1 MRESIGKT
9 NGRYNTKNN
18 TYGYN
23 EKRRH
28 IVRPNSILYH
38 CNDKTRCQKFLDNKK
53 FMIESKEDGIWLGNG
68 MYFWDNLS
76 NAKFWYRKKQQKHD
90 ELLIVQSN
98 VYTDF
103 LLDLTDLD
111 VCNKMEQLWNK
122 VYKENEIKIPKDKIT
137 LGVKLNYLYDYYD
150 MFKDVY
156 QVIKVI
162 GKYKKTPQNSF
173 YKYDLDSR
181 RAEPTTAIKC
191 IYNVKNV
198 DAIATREK
206 VK

>member
-76 NAKFWYRKKQQKHD
+76 NSKFWYRKKQQKHD

-206 VK
+206 V

>member
-1 MRESIGKT
+1 MRESIRKT

-206 VK
+206 V

>member
-137 LGVKLNYLYDYYD
+137 LGIHLNYLYDYYD

-206 VK
+206 V

>member
-53 FMIESKEDGIWLGNG
+53 FMIESKENGIWLGNG

-76 NAKFWYRKKQQKHD
+76 NAKFWYRKKQQKHN

-206 VK
+206 I

>member
-68 MYFWDNLS
+68 MYFGDNLS

-206 VK
+206 V

>member
-28 IVRPNSILYH
+28 TVRPNSILYH

-53 FMIESKEDGIWLGNG
+53 FMIESKEDGIWMGNG

-90 ELLIVQSN
+90 DLLIVQSN

-137 LGVKLNYLYDYYD
+137 LGAKLNYLYDYYD

-162 GKYKKTPQNSF
+162 GKYKKTPQNNF

-206 VK
+206 V

>member
-53 FMIESKEDGIWLGNG
+53 FTIESKEDGIWLGNG

-206 VK
+206 V

>member
-137 LGVKLNYLYDYYD
+137 FGVKLNYLYDYYD

-206 VK
+206 V

>member
-1 MRESIGKT
+1 MRDSIGKT

-206 VK
+206 V

>member
-181 RAEPTTAIKC
+181 RAEPTTANKC

-206 VK
+206 V

>member
-181 RAEPTTAIKC
+181 RAEPTAAIKC

-206 VK
+206 V

>member
-90 ELLIVQSN
+90 ELLIEQSN

-181 RAEPTTAIKC
+181 RAEPITAIKC

-206 VK
+206 V

>member
-198 DAIATREK
+198 DAIATRKK
-206 VK
+206 V

>member
-90 ELLIVQSN
+90 ELLIMQSN

-206 VK
+206 V

>member
-111 VCNKMEQLWNK
+111 VCNKMDQLWNK

-206 VK
+206 V

>member
-98 VYTDF
+98 VYIDF

-206 VK
+206 V

>member
-198 DAIATREK
+198 DAVATREK
-206 VK
+206 V

>member
-137 LGVKLNYLYDYYD
+137 LGVKLNYSYDYYD

-206 VK
+206 V

>member
-38 CNDKTRCQKFLDNKK
+38 CNNKTRCQKFLDNKK

-206 VK
+206 V

>member
-28 IVRPNSILYH
+28 IMRPNSILYH

-206 VK
+206 V

>member
-1 MRESIGKT
+1 MGDIILKIIHRDTMKKGDILW
-9 NGRYNTKNN
+9 GR
-18 TYGYN
+18 
-23 EKRRH
+23 
-28 IVRPNSILYH
+28 ILYYIIV
-38 CNDKTRCQKFLDNKK
+38 
-53 FMIESKEDGIWLGNG
+53 MI
-68 MYFWDNLS
+68 
-76 NAKFWYRKKQQKHD
+76 KQQKHD

-137 LGVKLNYLYDYYD
+137 LGAKLNYLYDYYD

-206 VK
+206 V

>member
-162 GKYKKTPQNSF
+162 GTYKKTPQNSF

-206 VK
+206 V

>member
-76 NAKFWYRKKQQKHD
+76 NAKFWYRK
-90 ELLIVQSN
+90 N
-98 VYTDF
+98 
-103 LLDLTDLD
+103 
-111 VCNKMEQLWNK
+111 NKSMM
-122 VYKENEIKIPKDKIT
+122 
-137 LGVKLNYLYDYYD
+137 NY
-150 MFKDVY
+150 
-156 QVIKVI
+156 
-162 GKYKKTPQNSF
+162 
-173 YKYDLDSR
+173 
-181 RAEPTTAIKC
+181 
-191 IYNVKNV
+191 
-198 DAIATREK
+198 
-206 VK
+206 

>member
-122 VYKENEIKIPKDKIT
+122 IYKENEIKIPKDKIT
-137 LGVKLNYLYDYYD
+137 LGAKLNYLYDYYD

-206 VK
+206 V

>member
-162 GKYKKTPQNSF
+162 GKYKKTPQNNF

-206 VK
+206 V

>member
-1 MRESIGKT
+1 M
-9 NGRYNTKNN
+9 
-18 TYGYN
+18 
-23 EKRRH
+23 
-28 IVRPNSILYH
+28 RPNSILYH

-137 LGVKLNYLYDYYD
+137 LGAKLNYLYDYYD

-156 QVIKVI
+156 HFIKVI
-162 GKYKKTPQNSF
+162 
-173 YKYDLDSR
+173 
-181 RAEPTTAIKC
+181 
-191 IYNVKNV
+191 
-198 DAIATREK
+198 
-206 VK
+206 

>member
-76 NAKFWYRKKQQKHD
+76 NAKFWYKKKQQKHD

-206 VK
+206 V

>member
-28 IVRPNSILYH
+28 IVSPNSILYH

-206 VK
+206 V

>member
-137 LGVKLNYLYDYYD
+137 LGVKLNYLYDYYN

-162 GKYKKTPQNSF
+162 GKYKKTP
-173 YKYDLDSR
+173 
-181 RAEPTTAIKC
+181 
-191 IYNVKNV
+191 
-198 DAIATREK
+198 
-206 VK
+206 

>member
-122 VYKENEIKIPKDKIT
+122 VYKENEIQ
-137 LGVKLNYLYDYYD
+137 LQLLN
-150 MFKDVY
+150 VY
-156 QVIKVI
+156 IM
-162 GKYKKTPQNSF
+162 
-173 YKYDLDSR
+173 
-181 RAEPTTAIKC
+181 
-191 IYNVKNV
+191 
-198 DAIATREK
+198 
-206 VK
+206 

>member
-181 RAEPTTAIKC
+181 RAESTTAIKC

-206 VK
+206 V

>member
-150 MFKDVY
+150 MFRDVY

-206 VK
+206 V

>member
-9 NGRYNTKNN
+9 NGRYNTKNY

-206 VK
+206 V

>member
-162 GKYKKTPQNSF
+162 GKYKKN
-173 YKYDLDSR
+173 
-181 RAEPTTAIKC
+181 TT
-191 IYNVKNV
+191 
-198 DAIATREK
+198 E
-206 VK
+206 

>member
-98 VYTDF
+98 IYTDF

-198 DAIATREK
+198 DAIATRKK
-206 VK
+206 V

>member
-38 CNDKTRCQKFLDNKK
+38 CNDKTRCQIFLDNKK

-206 VK
+206 V

>member
-76 NAKFWYRKKQQKHD
+76 NAKFWYRKKQQKHY

-206 VK
+206 V

>member
-53 FMIESKEDGIWLGNG
+53 FMIESKEDGIWLGKG

-206 VK
+206 V

>member
-122 VYKENEIKIPKDKIT
+122 VYKENEIKIPKYKIT

-206 VK
+206 V